1 MPTLHTI
8 YHSGFGHTKL
18 QAQATHRGASS
29 VSGVQ
34 AHLWTVEEA
43 IARIDDLDQTD
54 AMIFGCPTYMGSRR
68 SGQWHRASAWNRD
81 KLRRLVTWRPR
92 KLTAAESPKLPYAG

>member
-1 MPTLHTI
+1 MAILHTI

-18 QAQATHRGASS
+18 QAQSVHHGASS

-43 IARIDDLDQTD
+43 TARINDLDQTD
-54 AMIFGCPTYMGSRR
+54 AMIFGCPTL
-68 SGQWHRASAWNRD
+68 WEAC
-81 KLRRLVTWRPR
+81 RP
-92 KLTAAESPKLPYAG
+92 K